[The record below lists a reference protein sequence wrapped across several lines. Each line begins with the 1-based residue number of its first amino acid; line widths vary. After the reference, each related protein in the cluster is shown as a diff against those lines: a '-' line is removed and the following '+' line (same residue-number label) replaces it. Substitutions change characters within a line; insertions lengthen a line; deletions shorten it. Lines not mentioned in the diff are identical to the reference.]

1 MQGEAGVRFPAASA
15 GFGSISSE
23 TESVFE
29 QKQTSSAENG
39 YCISSKSI
47 VLYSSVLIYSS
58 LIEYLRQHQFL
69 AGTWPISNQLIPK
82 RAKHRI
88 LNANAGQDHRPTEN
102 EVGPSSEADTGTART
117 RSAGNRAG
125 WSRQM
130 LRGWLCAAAASSGVT
145 LKNKPLP
152 GWLKQPPR
160 KQ

>member
-1 MQGEAGVRFPAASA
+1 MYLREYSSISVQGEAGVGFPAASA
-15 GFGSISSE
+15 GFGSVSSE

-69 AGTWPISNQLIPK
+69 AGTWPVSGQLIPK

-88 LNANAGQDHRPTEN
+88 LNANAGQDHRPTFWEWG
-102 EVGPSSEADTGTART
+102 GPLFWGRQGRSKDTLCREPSRMKPANAAGMTLCCCCFFWCRT
-117 RSAGNRAG
+117 E
-125 WSRQM
+125 
-130 LRGWLCAAAASSGVT
+130 
-145 LKNKPLP
+145 K
-152 GWLKQPPR
+152 
-160 KQ
+160 